1 MFCNHYI
8 IIYIII
14 EIGDNGEAGAGGS
27 GGSGVGG
34 SSQRYKNV
42 SYDDFHIP
50 SKIIYGIPIV
60 ESGSSGDTEEGSQGE
75 NGADGSNTE
84 GIEYPDSVELTN
96 AIISI
101 NKYKYHVRENL
112 PKNIRE
118 NDFRK
123 FLEDFENHEIVQTF
137 YDIFG
142 FADELQNIGDQ
153 YYHLRNHIS
162 FVPIIESLQ
171 NRIGEHVKN
180 DIESS
185 ENKIAFKFLYTTVL
199 SKLCAISNHE
209 NRVSVINLLQHLE
222 SVQENIDNLRDSIK
236 DAIIH
241 EYQDKYKRSLNKKIK
256 LVNEF
261 IRIQIKSKLE
271 SILIE
276 TEDQIP
282 SLIDE
287 IINHQRDNVI
297 QYDDLS
303 DKRRNMENIMR
314 LHMMLN
320 TAEVINLSLEFF
332 GSIAAVLVE
341 VIGGTISIADT
352 FYNSI
357 EIKRLMMNEK
367 NRIFR
372 LIDAVNSLILVLRD
386 RFLTKHKF
394 FLKQL
399 NDIENEL
406 KITSN
411 DWMQPILQ
419 EVVKLKV
426 ILNTDLLNKAIP
438 DPTNIESMRSNLRM
452 ILEKSKPSSHPDK
465 ELLEHFKNILKISNI
480 SMQVYDQIRNNKT
493 KIEEVVRTITSI
505 QSVSGRYTQWEDGEG
520 KIYELTIPLIR
531 EIQKG
536 VKSMNDTIN
545 DKPHM
550 ELNIPKNVVQNLLRE
565 IKMILTNITV
575 FTLLPNT
582 LESSVVE
589 LNEGLALLIDV
600 FDRIDSYSDK
610 AKFTA
615 YYLHSMSSSE
625 NNDTTNNLQLT
636 NVISTLK
643 ENIRTNLILDQYEE
657 MTQALRQYQFPF
669 GNVYIEIF
677 ELPTDLRFN
686 DSDIL
691 IRKIEDY
698 MVNLKE
704 RINYSNL
711 PFGEHDRE
719 VFVNSFSSFSESFYT
734 WNEYN
739 IRSDIEKL
747 LHGDEITI
755 KADITKGLDIN
766 ALRFNEIEL
775 QLVLSDE
782 SKQIEFDNILDKLHM
797 RMTIAGNNYLRCDS
811 RFYYISLDDEI
822 VIEYSLKKDSNGK
835 PTRTNDMYRKITERF
850 FFFSPYIMWKIQLIT
865 DSSDSLNIP
874 ESFNELSK
882 FKNISIDLMLTG
894 RGQYYR
900 SQEIHSFGI
909 CNKKLDEFYRFDDTI
924 SILNSDLFKHLYFL

>member
-1 MFCNHYI
+1 MFRNYYI

-14 EIGDNGEAGAGGS
+14 EIGDNGEAGAGG
-27 GGSGVGG
+27 GGGVVV
-34 SSQRYKNV
+34 SIQRYKNV
-42 SYDDFHIP
+42 SYNDLHYP
-50 SKIIYGIPIV
+50 SNIIYGAPLV
-60 ESGSSGDTEEGSQGE
+60 ESGSSGGTVEGSEGE
-75 NGADGSNTE
+75 NGGDGSNTE
-84 GIEYPDSVELTN
+84 GIEYPDSVEFTN
-96 AIISI
+96 ATISI
-101 NKYKYHVRENL
+101 NKYKYNVRENL

-118 NDFRK
+118 RDLRK

-142 FADELQNIGDQ
+142 FADELQDIGDQ
-153 YYHLRNHIS
+153 YYHLRNQLS
-162 FVPIIESLQ
+162 FIPFIESLQ
-171 NRIGEHVKN
+171 NRIGEHVKS

-185 ENKIAFKFLYTTVL
+185 EKKIAFKFLYTTVL

-209 NRVSVINLLQHLE
+209 NRVSVINLLEHLE

-236 DAIIH
+236 DSIIH

-276 TEDQIP
+276 TEVQIS

-287 IINHQRDNVI
+287 IINQERKSYI

-303 DKRRNMENIMR
+303 DKRRNIENIMR
-314 LHMMLN
+314 LHVMLN
-320 TAEVINLSLEFF
+320 TAEVIDLSLEFF

-357 EIKRLMMNEK
+357 EIRRLMMNEK

-372 LIDAVNSLILVLRD
+372 LIETVNSLIIVLRD
-386 RFLTKHKF
+386 RFLTKHKY

-406 KITSN
+406 NITFN
-411 DWMQPILQ
+411 DWMQPIRK
-419 EVVKLKV
+419 EIVKLKV
-426 ILNTDLLNKAIP
+426 ILNTDLLNEAIP
-438 DPTNIESMRSNLRM
+438 DPTNIESMRSNLRI
-452 ILEKSKPSSHPDK
+452 ILQESKPSSHSDK
-465 ELLEHFKNILKISNI
+465 ELLEHLKNILTISNI
-480 SMQVYDQIRNNKT
+480 SMQVYDQIRDNKT
-493 KIEEVVRTITSI
+493 KIEEVTRTITSI
-505 QSVSGRYTQWEDGEG
+505 LSVSGRYTQWEDGEG
-520 KIYELTIPLIR
+520 KIYALTIPLIR

-545 DKPHM
+545 DKPHI

-565 IKMILTNITV
+565 VKMILTNITV
-575 FTLLPNT
+575 FTLLPNK
-582 LESSVVE
+582 LESSAVE

-615 YYLHSMSSSE
+615 YYLHSMSSYES
-625 NNDTTNNLQLT
+625 NDTINNLQLT

-669 GNVYIEIF
+669 GNLYVEIF

-698 MVNLKE
+698 MANLKE

-711 PFGEHDRE
+711 PFGEHDQQ
-719 VFVNSFSSFSESFYT
+719 VFVNSFSSFSESFYK

-739 IRSDIEKL
+739 IQSDIEKL
-747 LHGDEITI
+747 LHGDEIII

-775 QLVLSDE
+775 QLVLADK
-782 SKQIEFDNILDKLHM
+782 SKQIEFDNILEKLHM

-835 PTRTNDMYRKITERF
+835 PTRTNDMYRKITDRF

-874 ESFNELSK
+874 ESLNELIK
-882 FKNISIDLMLTG
+882 FNNIAIDLMLTG
-894 RGQYYR
+894 RGQYYKN
-900 SQEIHSFGI
+900 QEIHSFGI
-909 CNKKLDEFYRFDDTI
+909 CNKQLDEFYRFDDTI
-924 SILNSDLFKHLYFL
+924 SILNSYLFKHRYFS